1 MSPNKATAFS
11 QPTNQLN
18 HAKGRGT
25 RTVGYVPSQ
34 TESHRADVLTA
45 ERSINETRSLRSNS
59 LSLHDHY
66 VIVTYALWGGF
77 GLFIG
82 LMLGGVGVVPL
93 AMLATLFKGMWSVF
107 GELILMIVVTV
118 GTRMLG
124 LFLATKARE

>member
-1 MSPNKATAFS
+1 
-11 QPTNQLN
+11 
-18 HAKGRGT
+18 
-25 RTVGYVPSQ
+25 
-34 TESHRADVLTA
+34 VLTA